1 MVESIS
7 FETLMNADG
16 MAAFRWF
23 DGLKQD
29 ETGLISSSQEAW
41 PHGFSSVFNGV
52 RDGPTVQYRTTVLEE
67 SSEAFLDT

>member
-29 ETGLISSSQEAW
+29 ETGLIYSSQEAW
-41 PHGFSSVFNGV
+41 PHGFSSVFKA
-52 RDGPTVQYRTTVLEE
+52 
-67 SSEAFLDT
+67 SEMDQLCNTARQFLKNQASLS